1 MKLDGF
7 NLVVSDMAASV
18 AFFELLGLEVQD
30 TMPEFM
36 DHHRTVVVDGD
47 TDFDLDSEH
56 FAAMWNP
63 GWPGGAGGPMGV
75 LGFHVGSR
83 DEVDAVAARMAAAGH
98 PIQREPSDAFW
109 GSRYAIVEDP
119 DGNAIGIMSPRDD
132 AMRTAPPMP

>member
-1 MKLDGF
+1 MKFHGF

-30 TMPEFM
+30 TVPEFM

-56 FAAMWNP
+56 FASMWNP

-75 LGFHVGSR
+75 LGLMVGSR
-83 DEVDAVAARMAAAGH
+83 DEVDEAAARMAAAGH
-98 PIQREPSDAFW
+98 PIQAEPSDAFW
-109 GSRYAIVEDP
+109 GSRTTIIEDP
-119 DGNAIGIMSPRDD
+119 DGNSIGVMSPPED
-132 AMRTAPPMP
+132 AMRTAPPLP

>member
-18 AFFELLGLEVQD
+18 AFFELLGLDVPS

-36 DHHRTVVVDGD
+36 DHHRTVVVDGG
-47 TDFDLDSEH
+47 TDFDLDSAE
-56 FAAMWNP
+56 FAEMWNP

-75 LGFHVGSR
+75 LGFRVDSR
-83 DEVDAVAARMAAAGH
+83 DEVDAVATRMAAAGH
-98 PIQREPSDAFW
+98 ALQREPADAFW

-119 DGNAIGIMSPRDD
+119 DGNAIGIMSPPDEAFRS
-132 AMRTAPPMP
+132 APPIP